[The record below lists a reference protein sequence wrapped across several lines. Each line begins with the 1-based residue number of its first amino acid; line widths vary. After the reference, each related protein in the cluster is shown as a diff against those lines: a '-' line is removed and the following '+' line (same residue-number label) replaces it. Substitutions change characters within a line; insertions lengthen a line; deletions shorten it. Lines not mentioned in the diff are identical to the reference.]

1 MKYTLNVSKDGTD
14 ASIGVERD
22 GKPAAV
28 LAHVTP
34 YCGDVWKDDAEKIDH
49 ARALVMRANIYDK
62 AIEACVPGDMA
73 IQTLQIHGFT
83 QDESGKWRTSDF
95 YRTLRAIDVKAS
107 PFAPAPP
114 GWIDAQ
120 VSLGDVRVLAQ
131 NEIDRLAA
139 IIANQRERIAELERK

>member
-1 MKYTLNVSKDGTD
+1 MKYTVNVSKDGTD

-22 GKPAAV
+22 GQPAAV

-34 YCGDVWKDDAEKIDH
+34 YCGDVWKDDAEKI
-49 ARALVMRANIYDK
+49 AAAKQLVLLANSFEL
-62 AIEACVPGDMA
+62 AVPELRDGEKA

-83 QDESGKWRTSDF
+83 QDENGKWRTGDF
-95 YRTLRAIDVKAS
+95 YRALQAIDVKAS

-131 NEIDRLAA
+131 DEIDRLAA

>member
-1 MKYTLNVSKDGTD
+1 MKYTVNVSKDGTD

-49 ARALVMRANIYDK
+49 ARALVMRANIHDEAIAAGIAGEK
-62 AIEACVPGDMA
+62 AIE
-73 IQTLQIHGFT
+73 TLQIHGFT
-83 QDESGKWRTSDF
+83 QDENGKWRAGDF
-95 YRTLRAIDVKAS
+95 YRALRAIDVKAS

-120 VSLGDVRVLAQ
+120 VSLGEVRVLAQ
-131 NEIDRLAA
+131 DEIDRLAA